1 MGKDMQEIEKTL
13 WAAADKMIGGL
24 SVTNYKFVVLGL
36 IFLKYISDTFEEKYN
51 DLVKE
56 GYGLEEDRDAYMED
70 NIFFVPEKS
79 RWSYIVKHSKDYNIG
94 EILDNAL
101 DLIEKE
107 NPSLKGVLFKIYN
120 SPDFRNVNLGE
131 IIDLFTNLKLG
142 TKDASE
148 KDMLGRVY
156 EYFLGQFASKDG
168 QKGGEFYTPAC
179 IVRTMVE
186 MIEPYEGRVYDP
198 ACGSGGM
205 FVQSLKFIE
214 RHQGNVRNLSI
225 FGQEKNPTT
234 WKLAKMNLAI
244 RSIDG
249 DLGKFA
255 ADTFHEDLHKDL
267 KADFILANPPFNIS
281 DWGQEK
287 LVDDYRWKY
296 GIPPKGNANYAWLQH
311 MISKLSANGK
321 AAIVL
326 ANGSLAGGQEAEI
339 RKNIIE
345 ADLVDCIIAMP
356 SNLFYTVTIPCS
368 VWIINRNKKQKGHT
382 LFVNASNMGT
392 MVTRKLRELLEDD
405 THNDISTIANTYH
418 NYQNDVNYEDK
429 LGFCKKATLDEIKTN
444 DYVLT
449 PGRYVGVKNNL
460 DEEIPFDEKMKK
472 ITSELNIQFKES
484 HKLEEEIRKEL
495 NAIGYKI

>member
-131 IIDLFTNLKLG
+131 IIDLFTNLKIG

-382 LFVNASNMGT
+382 LFINATNMGT
-392 MVTRKLRELLEDD
+392 MVTRKLRELLEDNN
-405 THNDISTIANTYH
+405 HHDISTIANTYH
-418 NYQNDVNYEDK
+418 SYQNDEKYEDK
-429 LGFCKKATLDEIKTN
+429 LGFCKKATLEEIKN
-444 DYVLT
+444 KKYSLN
-449 PGRYVGVKNNL
+449 PGAYVGTNNSQ
-460 DEEIPFDEKMKK
+460 EEDIPFDEKMEA
-472 ITSELNIQFKES
+472 ITRELKNQFEES
-484 HKLEEEIRKEL
+484 HVLEERIRKNL
-495 NAIGYKI
+495 GSIGYEI

>member
-24 SVTNYKFVVLGL
+24 SVSNYKFVVLGL
-36 IFLKYISDTFEEKYN
+36 IFLKYISDSFEEKYN
-51 DLVKE
+51 ELVKQ
-56 GYGLEEDRDAYMED
+56 GYGLEEVRDAYEED
-70 NIFFVPEKS
+70 NIFFVPEKA
-79 RWSYIVKHSKDYNIG
+79 RWSYLVAHSKDYNIG

-107 NPSLKGVLFKIYN
+107 NTSLKGVLFKIYN

-131 IIDLFTNLKLG
+131 IIDLFTNIKLG
-142 TKDASE
+142 TKEASE

-179 IVRTMVE
+179 IVKTMVE
-186 MIEPYEGRVYDP
+186 MIEPYSGRVYDP
-198 ACGSGGM
+198 ACGSVGM

-214 RHQGNVRNLSI
+214 NHQGNVRNISI
-225 FGQEKNPTT
+225 YGQEKNPTT

-287 LVDDYRWKY
+287 LLDDYRWRY
-296 GIPPKGNANYAWLQH
+296 GVPPKGNANYAWLQH
-311 MISKLSANGK
+311 MISKLSVNGK

-326 ANGSLAGGQEAEI
+326 ANGSLTGGGQEAEI
-339 RKNIIE
+339 RKKLIE
-345 ADLVDCIIAMP
+345 NDLVDCIIAMP
-356 SNLFYTVTIPCS
+356 TNLFYTVTISCC
-368 VWIINRNKKQKGHT
+368 VWILNRNKKQKGNT
-382 LFVNASNMGT
+382 LFINASNLGT
-392 MVTRKLRELLEDD
+392 MVTRKLRELSDEEIQK
-405 THNDISTIANTYH
+405 ISNEYH
-418 NYQNDVNYEDK
+418 NYLYNIDFEDMP
-429 LGFCKKATLDEIKTN
+429 GFSKKVTIEDIKSN
-444 DYVLT
+444 DYMLT
-449 PGRYVGVKNNL
+449 PRRYVGIEELEEDGLPFEEKMKHL
-460 DEEIPFDEKMKK
+460 TQELSEQMIESKKIDEEI
-472 ITSELNIQFKES
+472 KEV
-484 HKLEEEIRKEL
+484 LG
-495 NAIGYKI
+495 AIGYEV